1 MDLNAPLEN
10 LKQRFDRLVDEL
22 SGPLASENPARFQ
35 QLSREHS
42 RLHPVVEKYERYKKL
57 RTEIKELEAMVAGK
71 DAEFRDMASEDLRR
85 VKAEVSTLEEDL
97 RIGLLPRDPN
107 EDRNVILEIRAGAG
121 GDEAGLF
128 AGDLLR
134 MYSRYAEK
142 HGWKLEPLESSVSER
157 GGLKEVIVQVSGAS
171 VWSYMKF
178 ERGVHRVQRVPTTE
192 ASGRIHTST
201 ATVAVLPEAEE
212 IDLRID
218 PNDLRI
224 DTFRA
229 SGAGGQ
235 HINKTDSAVRITHLP
250 TGFAVACQEE
260 RSQIKNRAK
269 AMKLLRSR
277 LLELMQ
283 EKADKEHAEN
293 RRSQVGTG
301 DRSEKIR
308 TYNFPQDRITDH
320 RINFSVHNLPS
331 VMEGD
336 LDGLIGELRRQEQA
350 AQMAELSA
358 KATENP

>member
-1 MDLNAPLEN
+1 MDLTGPLNALQ
-10 LKQRFDRLVDEL
+10 QRFERIEHDLGLPETSANL
-22 SGPLASENPARFQ
+22 SQLQ

-42 RLHPVVEKYERYKKL
+42 RLVPIIAKAKHYQKSLREKMDLATLAQAQDPDLQK
-57 RTEIKELEAMVAGK
+57 
-71 DAEFRDMASEDLRR
+71 MASEELVKLDGQITDMEKDLQL
-85 VKAEVSTLEEDL
+85 A
-97 RIGLLPRDPN
+97 LLPKDPN
-107 EDRNVILEIRAGAG
+107 EDRNIILEIRAGAG

-128 AGDLLR
+128 ASDLLR
-134 MYSRYAEK
+134 MYQRYAEA
-142 HGWKLEPLESSVSER
+142 HGWTLETIESSVSER
-157 GGLKEVIVQVSGAS
+157 GGIKEVVVQISGPA
-171 VWSYMKF
+171 VWSHFKY

-212 IDLRID
+212 VDLKIDTK
-218 PNDLRI
+218 DLRI
-224 DTFRA
+224 DTYRA

-250 TGFAVACQEE
+250 TGFVVACQDE

-277 LLELMQ
+277 LLEQMQ
-283 EKADKEHAEN
+283 EKQAKELSQE

-320 RINFSVHNLPS
+320 RINFNVHNLPG
-331 VMEGD
+331 VMEGNMDTLIQELQKREQEKLLAD
-336 LDGLIGELRRQEQA
+336 L
-350 AQMAELSA
+350 
-358 KATENP
+358 ATQGSMER